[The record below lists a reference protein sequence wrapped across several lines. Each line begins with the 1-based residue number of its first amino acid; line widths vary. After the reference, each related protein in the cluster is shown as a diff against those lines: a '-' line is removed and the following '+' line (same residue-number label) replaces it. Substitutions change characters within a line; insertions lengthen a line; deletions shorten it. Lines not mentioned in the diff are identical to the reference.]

1 LHVNRP
7 GCAYID
13 DYAHHPNEI
22 AAAIKA
28 LRDMFPSRKLT
39 AIFQPHLYTRT
50 RDFAAEFAQALSQAD
65 KVILLDIYP
74 AREEPIPGVSS
85 EIIFDRITAKEKCL
99 IKKEELMGVL
109 AKEEKDV
116 WVSFGAGNIDR
127 YVPAITALLTNE

>member
-1 LHVNRP
+1 
-7 GCAYID
+7 
-13 DYAHHPNEI
+13 
-22 AAAIKA
+22 
-28 LRDMFPSRKLT
+28 MFPSRKLT

-50 RDFAAEFAQALSQAD
+50 RDFAVEFAQALSQAD

-85 EIIFDRITAKEKCL
+85 EIIFNRITAKEKCL